1 MRRTHHPKKCK
12 FCGKVFLPRRSKSL
26 YCSRKCYYEGR
37 KRDIVRRYVKIA
49 AHLGLTIS
57 QVRSRLARLARK
69 QIPLDD
75 YKDDHKYYNKLS
87 AAPKPY
93 WMIKQENRC
102 RRVQSG
108 WRGQPVIG
116 GGRGINTNAPLT
128 PAEMQANCRW
138 RY

>member
-1 MRRTHHPKKCK
+1 MGRRRLYMPIKCK
-12 FCGKVFLPRRSKSL
+12 FCGKEFLPKRSKSL
-26 YCSRKCYYEGR
+26 YCSHRCCCEGK
-37 KRDIVRRYVKIA
+37 KRDTVRRYEKIA

-57 QVRSRLARLARK
+57 QVRSRLARK
-69 QIPLDD
+69 QITLDMFED
-75 YKDDHKYYNKLS
+75 RDGLS

-93 WMIKQENRC
+93 WKIKLENRC

-128 PAEMQANCRW
+128 PVEMQANCRW

>member
-1 MRRTHHPKKCK
+1 MSRTHHPKKCQ
-12 FCGKVFLPRRSKSL
+12 FCGKVFNPKHAETVF
-26 YCSRKCYYEGR
+26 CSRKCHFEWR
-37 KRDIVRRYVKIA
+37 KEETKRRNEKIA
-49 AHLGLTIS
+49 AHLGIS
-57 QVRSRLARLARK
+57 VRTLKSRISHK
-69 QIPLDD
+69 QISLGDYLD
-75 YKDDHKYYNKLS
+75 YNNLS

-93 WMIKQENRC
+93 WKIKLENRC

-128 PAEMQANCRW
+128 PVEMQANCRW